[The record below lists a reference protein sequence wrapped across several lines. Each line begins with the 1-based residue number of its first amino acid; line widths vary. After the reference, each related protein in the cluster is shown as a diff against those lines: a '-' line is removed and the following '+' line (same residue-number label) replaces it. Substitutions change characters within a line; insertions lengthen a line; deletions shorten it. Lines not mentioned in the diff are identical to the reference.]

1 MALGTAFRAFFAA
14 LFNREIADRV
24 RRVLDETE
32 EAPAALPAGQP
43 ATQEAETKK
52 KPPAPA
58 KPVRSDAIALL
69 ATLQREAR
77 LVDLVQERLDQF
89 SDAQVGAAA
98 RPCLQQCASTLQRLF
113 GLEPVRS
120 EAEGATIEV
129 GEDASPARYQWIGE
143 GTGGSG
149 KLIHHGWQATRLDLP
164 EWTGTEADSRLI
176 APAQIER

>member
-14 LFNREIADRV
+14 LFNREIADQI
-24 RRVLDETE
+24 RRVLDEAKG
-32 EAPAALPAGQP
+32 APPALTDSQA
-43 ATQEAETKK
+43 ATQAAKTKK
-52 KPPAPA
+52 SPPTPPKPA
-58 KPVRSDAIALL
+58 RSEAISLL

-77 LVDLVQERLDQF
+77 LVDLVQEKLDQF

-98 RPCLQQCASTLQRLF
+98 RPCLQQCAATLERLF
-113 GLEPVRS
+113 GLKPVRDD
-120 EAEGATIEV
+120 AEGATVEV

-149 KLIHHGWQATRLDLP
+149 KLVHHGWQATRVDLP
-164 EWTGTEADSRLI
+164 EWTGKADDSRVI